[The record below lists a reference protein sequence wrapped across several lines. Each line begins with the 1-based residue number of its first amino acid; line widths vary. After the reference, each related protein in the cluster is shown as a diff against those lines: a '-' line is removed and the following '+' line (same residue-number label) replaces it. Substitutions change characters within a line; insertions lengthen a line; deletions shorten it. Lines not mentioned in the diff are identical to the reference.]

1 MRDTGFISYIWLWWL
16 LFTANSTAIIH
27 DHTLVSPNQLQRS
40 YSCSSTHRPSPC
52 RRRWQAVN
60 PQIPNA
66 KQALSSKTSRDR
78 AKQSA
83 NPNRVITYLLLLL
96 QRLLLRLRLTPRRRS
111 LISLT
116 RRRLLVPLLVLLRLL
131 LGWRAILCI
140 RWRRSRRVVPVLH
153 PKQKKINRQL
163 ADLDDTINCMHMYD
177 RVVCG
182 GERKELKRYIIIIHT
197 CTCIPMQERRKW
209 KESSCSGPVVSG
221 DFKFV
226 CAKFF

>member
-1 MRDTGFISYIWLWWL
+1 MISLICSMQKSTFIKIIITDTVFISYIVVITL
-16 LFTANSTAIIH
+16 LQILQLSYMIICQLGSFPI
-27 DHTLVSPNQLQRS
+27 DSYTSVPQSIAEKLQLQKKKKK
-40 YSCSSTHRPSPC
+40 RPSPC

-96 QRLLLRLRLTPRRRS
+96 HLRLRLRLRLRLTPRRRS
-111 LISLT
+111 PSLT
-116 RRRLLVPLLVLLRLL
+116 RRRLLVPLLVLLL

-153 PKQKKINRQL
+153 PKQKK
-163 ADLDDTINCMHMYD
+163 
-177 RVVCG
+177 
-182 GERKELKRYIIIIHT
+182 
-197 CTCIPMQERRKW
+197 
-209 KESSCSGPVVSG
+209 
-221 DFKFV
+221 
-226 CAKFF
+226 